1 MLAYD
6 VEDRLT
12 IMEALEIAIS
22 IELEIV
28 ISKELWNWKKRKL
41 SYYYYIIC

>member
-28 ISKELWNWKKRKL
+28 ISKEL
-41 SYYYYIIC
+41 